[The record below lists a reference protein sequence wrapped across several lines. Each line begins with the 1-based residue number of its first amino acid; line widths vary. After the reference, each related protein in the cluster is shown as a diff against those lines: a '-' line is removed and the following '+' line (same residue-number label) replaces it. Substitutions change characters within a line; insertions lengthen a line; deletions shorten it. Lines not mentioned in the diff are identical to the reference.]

1 MAKLSPPDR
10 GQPLDLSYIRQIV
23 SAINDLSNELSP
35 EVANST
41 SIDTISGSTIDK
53 KTVRTANSRIVGGYK
68 TVSYDSSKTP
78 NSEVPFEYRYSDF
91 KLPPIVTVTPLLEPN
106 ATLASKDITV
116 VLTTVATDHV
126 AGIVRFNSQG
136 VATVGMNI
144 IAVGIPKS
152 GQ

>member
-23 SAINDLSNELSP
+23 SAVNDLSNELSP
-35 EVANST
+35 EVANAT
-41 SIDTISGSTIDK
+41 SIDTVSGDK
-53 KTVRTANSRIVGGYK
+53 QVLRTANSRIVGGYK

-78 NSEVPFEYRYSDF
+78 NSEVSFEYKYSDF
-91 KLPPIVTVTPLLEPN
+91 KLAPIVTVTPILEPN
-106 ATLASKDITV
+106 ATLASKDISV

-126 AGIVRFNSQG
+126 AGVVRFNSQG
-136 VATVGMNI
+136 VATVGINI

>member
-23 SAINDLSNELSP
+23 SAVNDLSNQLSP
-35 EVANST
+35 EIANST
-41 SIDTISGSTIDK
+41 VVDTTSGRQE
-53 KTVRTANSRIVGGYK
+53 VRTANSRIVGGYK
-68 TVSYDSSKTP
+68 TIAYDSSKTQS
-78 NSEVPFEYRYSDF
+78 SEVAFEYPYNDF
-91 KLPPIVTVTPLLEPN
+91 KLAPIVTVTPVLEAN

-116 VLTTVATDHV
+116 VLTTVATNHV

-136 VATVGMNI
+136 VATVGLNI

>member
-35 EVANST
+35 EVANAT
-41 SIDTISGSTIDK
+41 SIDSVSGGTQVI
-53 KTVRTANSRIVGGYK
+53 RTANSRIVGGYT

-78 NSEVPFEYRYSDF
+78 NSEVSFEYKYSDF
-91 KLPPIVTVTPLLEPN
+91 KLAPIVTVTPILESN

-126 AGIVRFNSQG
+126 AGVVRFNSQG